1 MEEEIGCVND
11 GHYLLTSEDKP
22 VGLGKEVKM
31 RLYSI
36 TASQRALLSGR
47 VTQQQSQANLS
58 DKWNIRRTRTFCYSS
73 VYDTGVGDKMAS

>member
-1 MEEEIGCVND
+1 MDLMEEEIGCVND

-47 VTQQQSQANLS
+47 VT
-58 DKWNIRRTRTFCYSS
+58 
-73 VYDTGVGDKMAS
+73 

>member
-1 MEEEIGCVND
+1 MSPSGSAYCDLCKSFLRCLFSPMGRVMDLMEEEIGCVND

-47 VTQQQSQANLS
+47 VT
-58 DKWNIRRTRTFCYSS
+58 
-73 VYDTGVGDKMAS
+73 